1 MTGGTFPP
9 APVSKAVNMTQRW
22 NAQNRLPSIW
32 IVLAALLWAP
42 ATQAAS
48 VTVDIDGVKG
58 ALRDNVRAVLGI
70 QQLIDKP
77 DTRRRTIRRMHRR
90 AEADIRQALQPFGYY
105 RPVVQS
111 ELSETDDGYAARYTI
126 DPGPATR
133 IVRVDVRATGDG
145 KDEPDLKAVQADL
158 PVREGQRLL
167 HDDYRR
173 AKARLRDAAY
183 ARGYLDAQ
191 YSTAE
196 LRVNPQEDRAEVV
209 LVLDTGSAYTFG
221 DITVE
226 QDVLDPDFLQR
237 YVTINPGQRF
247 DPRALIDLQIRLTD
261 LGYFGNVQVDTRRED
276 IQGTAIPVVV
286 NTLPLKPQRYE
297 IGLGYGTDTGARM
310 TIGTEFRRLN
320 RRGHRLSADLRLSE
334 ILNTL
339 NAQYLIP
346 VGNTPGES
354 FTVSTSLEDE
364 ILEDGE
370 RTTFRLGVARNWQL
384 GDWLRRYYIN
394 YLREDFDFDGDARQ
408 RSDLLTPGVSFSR
421 TELDDAVYARS
432 GWSAFL
438 DVHGAEKTVISDTT
452 FVQGRMSLRGAL
464 GLWPRGRLLSRVDV
478 GATWVEEF
486 SVLPPSERFFA
497 GGDDSVRGYAYE
509 SLGPRGAG
517 GDVVGGQYLLT
528 GSLELE
534 HLFTDSLGGAAFVDA
549 GNASDAGVPEP
560 VLGAGLGLRVRSPVG
575 VLRLDL
581 AHPFD
586 GDERGVRLHLGIR
599 AGL

>member
-1 MTGGTFPP
+1 
-9 APVSKAVNMTQRW
+9 MTQRW
-22 NAQNRLPSIW
+22 NAHNPPPSTW
-32 IVLAALLWAP
+32 TVLATLAALLCAAP
-42 ATQAAS
+42 AWAAT

-70 QQLIDKP
+70 QQLTDDP
-77 DTRRRTIRRMHRR
+77 DTRRRTIRRLHRR
-90 AEADIRQALQPFGYY
+90 AEKDIREALQPFGYY
-105 RPVVQS
+105 RPIVQS
-111 ELSETDDGYAARYTI
+111 ELSETDSGYAARYTI
-126 DPGPATR
+126 EPGPETTIAAVN
-133 IVRVDVRATGDG
+133 VRVTGDG
-145 KDEPDLKAVQADL
+145 ADEAALQAVQNDL
-158 PVREGQRLL
+158 PVRTGQRLL

-183 ARGYLDAQ
+183 ARGYLDAD
-191 YSTAE
+191 YTAAE
-196 LRVNPQEDRAEVV
+196 LRVNPTENRAEVV
-209 LVLDTGSAYTFG
+209 LALDTGPAYTFG
-221 DITVE
+221 EITIE
-226 QDVLDPDFLQR
+226 QDILDDDFLQR

-261 LGYFGNVQVDTRRED
+261 LGYFGNVQVDTQRENID
-276 IQGTAIPVVV
+276 GTAIPVVV

-297 IGLGYGTDTGARM
+297 VGLGFGTDTGARM

-346 VGNTPGES
+346 VGNKPGES
-354 FTVSTSLEDE
+354 FTISTSIEDE

-370 RTTFRLGVARNWQL
+370 RTTFRVGVARNWQL

-394 YLREDFDFDGDARQ
+394 YLREDFQFDGERRLQ
-408 RSDLLTPGVSFSR
+408 SDLLTPGVSFSR
-421 TELDDAVYARS
+421 TELDDPVYARS

-452 FVQGRMSLRGAL
+452 FVQGRVSLRGVR
-464 GLWPRGRLLSRVDV
+464 GLWDRTRLLTRVDA

-486 SVLPPSERFFA
+486 SVLPASERFFA
-497 GGDDSVRGYAYE
+497 GGDDSVRGYAFE
-509 SLGPRGAG
+509 SLGPRGDL
-517 GDVVGGQYLLT
+517 GDVLGGRYLLT

-534 HLFTDSLGGAAFVDA
+534 QLITSSIGFAAFADA
-549 GNASDAGVPEP
+549 GNASDQGVPDP